1 MRYSFHGKMRA
12 TGQTVD
18 GHIDAPTSSEAIDLL
33 ADQGIIGVYSVF
45 ADPLAPAAPKPPAP
59 TPDMVLQALVDKL
72 TGLVGQVETILSKPV
87 VQYVRQA
94 DAGGGGR
101 ARRTSLP
108 SRNTNDAQNS
118 ALKDIFQNNLELR
131 KSLEKLA
138 NLANAVRGHEAQI
151 SSTSP
156 PPAAPLRTLQAQSA

>member
-1 MRYSFHGKMRA
+1 VRYSFHGKMRT

-18 GHIDAPTSSEAIDLL
+18 GHIDAPSSSEAIDLL

-45 ADPLAPAAPKPPAP
+45 ADPLAPSAPKPAAP

-87 VQYVRQA
+87 VQYVRQSE
-94 DAGGGGR
+94 GGR
-101 ARRTSLP
+101 GPSRRASLP
-108 SRNTNDAQNS
+108 QRNTNEAQNS

-151 SSTSP
+151 SSTAP
-156 PPAAPLRTLQAQSA
+156 PPAAPMRTLQAQSA